1 MIVDTYLADQ
11 DCTALLAELGLS
23 DHQIAEDLSAGSPDE
38 PPGDPAAAYQRL
50 CGIAGRRAQNC
61 PSGPKP
67 HTILRQARSAAAR
80 QAVLLRSHGR
90 CENPRCTGQPAD
102 ITDSGDPILEVDH
115 IRDLAHGGPDLPEQ
129 MIALCPNCHA
139 IKTRGRTRSNLRK
152 ILLAIARQRHLAW
165 HPPT

>member
-38 PPGDPAAAYQRL
+38 PPSDPAAAYQRL

-90 CENPRCTGQPAD
+90 CEN
-102 ITDSGDPILEVDH
+102 
-115 IRDLAHGGPDLPEQ
+115 LAHGGPDLPEQ

-139 IKTRGRTRSNLRK
+139 IKTRGRTAATSARSSWRSR
-152 ILLAIARQRHLAW
+152 ASG
-165 HPPT
+165 T